1 MNASQVRQVSTW
13 RNNICAVTL
22 GETMQ
27 ANQEVVPFSGIQK
40 RTYSRAQIKDGAW
53 ILGTVSG
60 VQASGCG
67 SSK

>member
-1 MNASQVRQVSTW
+1 MQV
-13 RNNICAVTL
+13 
-22 GETMQ
+22 
-27 ANQEVVPFSGIQK
+27 NQEVVPFSGIQK

-60 VQASGCG
+60 VQASGRG